1 MMNEIVALTL
11 FVLACLA
18 LAYVHIGYATL
29 LMFLPSRS
37 KRAVERGADDLPTVS
52 IIIPAHNEED
62 VIESKLQNAMSLDYP
77 KEKMQILVGT
87 DNCTD
92 NTVPIVERYLDK
104 GVRLLVGQG
113 RRGKPATVNSI
124 VEASTGE
131 ILLFSDANVMF
142 RPNVLSVLVKHLL
155 EDRAAGCVS
164 GNVILESEQSSFG
177 EGEERYYQLERA
189 MHENESRVG
198 SMMGVDG
205 GMFLIWRD
213 CYQPPPGDIIL
224 DDFVISMSVIRQGRR
239 IGYEGKAIAIE
250 SATPSATAEYRRR
263 VRVSAGAVQSMRL
276 GYFPTTKTP
285 IEAWQYA
292 SHKLVRWL
300 STIWLLLVLTTT
312 LYLSRTYMWASALVL
327 IQISFYAIG
336 ISATLIPGLRRLP
349 IVGSIFYFTMSHIA
363 LLHGLLKGLLT
374 KQSGIWARTPRLS
387 GAK

>member
-1 MMNEIVALTL
+1 MNEIVALTL

-18 LAYVHIGYATL
+18 LIYVHIGYAAL
-29 LMFLPSRS
+29 LMVLPSRS
-37 KRAVERGADDLPTVS
+37 KQAVGRGVDDLPTVS

-62 VIESKLQNAMSLDYP
+62 VIESKLQNALSLDYP
-77 KEKMQILVGT
+77 KEKLQILVGT
-87 DNCTD
+87 DNCSD

-104 GVRLLVGQG
+104 GVRLIEGQG

-131 ILLFSDANVMF
+131 LLLFSDANVMF
-142 RPNVLSVLVKHLL
+142 RPSVLSVLVKHLL
-155 EDRAAGCVS
+155 DDKEAGCVS

-177 EGEERYYQLERA
+177 EGEARYYQLERA
-189 MHENESRVG
+189 VHENESRVG

-213 CYQPPPGDIIL
+213 CFQPPPGDIIL
-224 DDFVISMSVIRQGRR
+224 DDFVISMSVIRQGKR
-239 IGYEGKAIAIE
+239 IGYEGQAIAIE

-276 GYFPTTKTP
+276 GYFPTIKTP
-285 IEAWQYA
+285 VEVWQYA

-300 STIWLLLVLTTT
+300 SSIWLLLILATT
-312 LYLSRTYMWASALVL
+312 LYLSQTYTWASALVL
-327 IQISFYAIG
+327 MQILFYAIA
-336 ISATLIPGLRRLP
+336 IAATLVTGLRRLP
-349 IVGSIFYFTMSHIA
+349 IVGSIFYFTMSHVA
-363 LLHGLLKGLLT
+363 LLHGLLKGLFT

-387 GAK
+387 GVK